1 MIEHLS
7 KWLELVPL
15 LDYSSEGVAYAFMD
29 KMFTKFGVLAKVLT
43 NQGI

>member
-15 LDYSSEGVAYAFMD
+15 LDYSNEGITYAFLD
-29 KMFTKFGVLAKVLT
+29 RTSFSKFGISIK
-43 NQGI
+43 IPID